1 MRTISQIARAIRADW
16 KNVNYAAVPY
26 LDAMA
31 ELESI
36 TDMYYLDTAKTVVV
50 YFLGNAASWRG
61 PVAKA
66 IKAELK
72 GMIKN
77 G

>member
-36 TDMYYLDTAKTVVV
+36 NDMYYLDTAKSVVA
-50 YFLGNAASWRG
+50 YFLGNATSWRG
-61 PVAKA
+61 PVAKS
-66 IKAELK
+66 IKLELK